1 MKTQDLVALL
11 ASEAAPVD
19 RRIMSKRFS
28 QAMLL
33 GALGALLLMMACF
46 GLRPDLGRVASTFLF
61 WFKLAFPLALAAAS
75 LWTCTRLSR
84 PGVAIGWANLALA
97 APVAIVWITAIP
109 LVLLTPASQRVALL
123 LGHTWRVCP
132 FAIALLSIPA
142 FIMVFWA
149 IKGLAPTR
157 LRLAGAAGGLL
168 AGAMATIVYCLH
180 CPEMGVPFWAIWY
193 LLGMLIPTLAGAL
206 LGPRWL
212 RW

>member
-11 ASEAAPVD
+11 ASDATPVD

-33 GALGALLLMMACF
+33 GALGALLLMMARF
-46 GLRPDLGRVASTFLF
+46 GVRPDLIRVASTFLF

-75 LWTCTRLSR
+75 LWACTRLSR
-84 PGVAIGWANLALA
+84 PGVALGRASLAMLAPIG
-97 APVAIVWITAIP
+97 IIWISAVP

-132 FAIALLSIPA
+132 FNIALLSIPT

-149 IKGLAPTR
+149 MKGLAPTR

-168 AGAMATIVYCLH
+168 AGATATIVYCLH

-206 LGPRWL
+206 LGPRCL

>member
-1 MKTQDLVALL
+1 MKTQDLVALM

>member
-206 LGPRWL
+206 LGPRCL

>member
-193 LLGMLIPTLAGAL
+193 LLGMLIPALAGAL
-206 LGPRWL
+206 LGPRCL

>member
-11 ASEAAPVD
+11 ASDATPVD